1 MTGVVLAAVPTPF
14 AADGELDFRAARRAF
29 GYIAGHVDG
38 LFIAGTTGEFA
49 ALDDNERLALIEI
62 GVEVAGVDRVIAH
75 IGAPDAR
82 RAAHLAA
89 DAALLGVTR
98 IAAIT
103 PYYGAPT
110 PAELT
115 DYYLRIRDAAPS
127 AGLHAYI
134 FPERSGV
141 TVPLPLFASLADAAS
156 LEGAKLS
163 GAAARDV
170 AAFAAACPGVK
181 IYSGADHDLAGVLRA
196 GGAGIISGRSS
207 AFPEIYGA
215 LAAAI
220 AAGDTAAAGRH
231 QDDVDSVVALGQSI
245 GLLKEVLRQRGFGPV
260 TARMPS
266 GEPDEETV
274 ARIAELV
281 NRLQGSRVSQP

>member
-1 MTGVVLAAVPTPF
+1 MAGAVFAAVPTPF
-14 AADGELDFRAARRAF
+14 TADGELDFLATRRAF
-29 GYIAGHVDG
+29 THIAEHVDG

-89 DAALLGVTR
+89 DAVLLGVTR

-110 PAELT
+110 PAELS

-141 TVPLPLFASLADAAS
+141 RVPLPLFASLADAAS

-163 GAAARDV
+163 GAAAKDV

-181 IYSGADHDLAGVLRA
+181 IYSGADHDLDGVLRA

-207 AFPEIYGA
+207 AFPEVYGA

-220 AAGDTAAAGRH
+220 AAGDTDAAGRH
-231 QDDVDSVVALGQSI
+231 QADVDSVVALGQSI

-266 GEPDEETV
+266 GQPDEATV